1 MNRNRKKAVAASVA
15 VGMTMVMGVSPVL
28 AADTDISKEETV
40 YVNAAADGTPE
51 DITVSDWLKNSASAG
66 DLSDESDLKDI
77 KNVKGDETFEQ
88 DGSNLTWNTEDK
100 DIYYQGTTN
109 KDLPVS
115 MEIKY
120 YLDGVQVS
128 PSDLGG
134 KSGHLKIE
142 VNYTNKVKN
151 KTDRETSQSVSE
163 CRDWQTALISRAL
176 MKILIWISRKDLQ
189 WKQMLQISA

>member
-1 MNRNRKKAVAASVA
+1 MNRNSKLIKRGLTTSLA
-15 VGMTMVMGVSPVL
+15 VGMSVMVGAMPVY
-28 AADTDISKEETV
+28 AASSDKKDNDDKLYKEETV
-40 YVNAAADGTPE
+40 YVNADAAGNTDE
-51 DITVSDWLKNSASAG
+51 ITVSNWLKNSG
-66 DLSDESDLKDI
+66 DVSGKLTDKSTLNDI

-142 VNYTNKVKN
+142 VNYTNNVKN
-151 KTDRETSQSVSE
+151 KTKVGKQLMYMR
-163 CRDWQTALISRAL
+163 RLLWQ
-176 MKILIWISRKDLQ
+176 Q
-189 WKQMLQISA
+189 Q